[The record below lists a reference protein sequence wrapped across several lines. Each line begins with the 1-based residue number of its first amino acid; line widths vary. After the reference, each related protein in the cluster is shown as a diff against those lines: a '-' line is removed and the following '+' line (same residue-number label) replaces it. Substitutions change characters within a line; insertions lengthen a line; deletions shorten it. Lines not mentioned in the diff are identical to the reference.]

1 MRLKMSNKKSF
12 FRCIAVLLVL
22 LTVTLLPANIIG
34 TTANAA
40 AKKTL
45 YVGEVKLFI
54 KEEGSYKD
62 AQNWCDEQE
71 ENKDSDSTN
80 DWVAVEGDLNEYA
93 AGKFKKDVAV
103 FMCCKTTDDA
113 SKAVRDMAVMNERGN
128 YSADAYEVLL
138 KEQKDVYSDLVNDMK
153 EMLGEYRTNYA
164 NKVPVAV
171 KAHDF
176 LNGYIEDDSKKLL
189 GDLLLDISDEEL
201 ANILLQANGTVVLAV
216 QNQIASACDTKKTTW
231 LDRMEKLGS
240 YKNLRKQFLKA
251 YNNNASKADK
261 ALEKQY
267 HEKAL
272 ALSDIWEDIYS
283 HVNNAQRFV
292 DQYSLAD
299 MSNEEFQEWMKENKG
314 SDDEFALVEEL
325 AVLRSLQTYKYG
337 DTNLLDYFNVSR
349 EKIKE
354 NIKELYP
361 LAASLSDGQ
370 FCALNESVSL
380 FALVQDALGADFYNE
395 YESSKAT
402 KAQEDLSSGEK
413 KVVED
418 MKTYVDDQVDKWADG
433 KTSIYEGI
441 DRDIFKDGGV
451 AVTSNAQTYSNG
463 SNNSWADK
471 FIESGMYD
479 KCLKGMC
486 IACGISAVLS
496 IGFKILQEEV
506 LERSTVSLFNELKT
520 ADYAYD
526 LVDEIG
532 VKADTIAYC
541 RACTDYSVLERRAIY
556 GLQDD
561 ALVVM
566 SDLRDTVVRSDLKYK
581 LVRGLKVGFAV
592 FTILL
597 AAADIAMAAVTLYKY
612 YNRDHLP
619 IPHHMVDLSYNE
631 DSETS
636 YIVYKNALNT
646 NGKYGDLNGGGGKQW
661 LALYYTN
668 DEDAGDPI
676 IAPTN
681 GDDAIKVIYGKTKA
695 PEGASPLHFF
705 GKPNTA
711 QNLTFADGESGWS
724 YNDAKGGIYL
734 YFNRDAN
741 AVLPADDTATTTSDS
756 NIILFLGLGLIAGLI
771 LGIGGT
777 VLVTRKKKKS

>member
-1 MRLKMSNKKSF
+1 MSNSKSF
-12 FRCIAVLLVL
+12 FRCIAVILAL
-22 LTVTLLPANIIG
+22 LTVSLLPANIIG
-34 TTANAA
+34 VSADAA

-45 YVGEVKLFI
+45 YIGEVKLFI
-54 KEEGSYKD
+54 KEKGTIED
-62 AQNWCDEQE
+62 AQNWCDDQE

-80 DWVAVEGDLNEYA
+80 DWVAVRGDLNDGASGEY
-93 AGKFKKDVAV
+93 KNQMAV

-128 YSADAYEVLL
+128 YSADAYEILL
-138 KEQKDVYSDLVNDMK
+138 KEQKDVYADLVSDMK
-153 EMLGEYRTNYA
+153 EMLTEYRANYN

-176 LNGYIEDDSKKLL
+176 LNGYIEDDSQKLL
-189 GDLLLDISDEEL
+189 GDLLLDVSDEEL
-201 ANILLQANGTVVLAV
+201 ANILLQANGMVVLAV

-272 ALSDIWEDIYS
+272 ALTEIWEDIYS
-283 HVNNAQRFV
+283 HVNSTQRFIE
-292 DQYSLAD
+292 QYGLAD
-299 MSNEEFQEWMKENKG
+299 MSNEMFQAWMKDNMGNDK
-314 SDDEFALVEEL
+314 EFAFLEEL
-325 AVLRSLQTYKYG
+325 SVLRSLQTYKYG
-337 DTNLLDYFNVSR
+337 DTNLLDYFNVNR

-380 FALVQDALGADFYNE
+380 FALVQDAIGADFYND

-402 KAQEDLSSGEK
+402 KAQEDLSSDEK

-418 MKTYVDDQVDKWADG
+418 MKSYVDEQVDKWTDG
-433 KTSIYEGI
+433 EKTSIYEGI

-471 FIESGMYD
+471 FIESGVYT
-479 KCLKGMC
+479 KCMQGMG
-486 IACGISAVLS
+486 IACGISAVLA
-496 IGFKILQEEV
+496 IGFKCLQETAIEKI
-506 LERSTVSLFNELKT
+506 SVSLFNELRT

-532 VKADTIAYC
+532 IKAETIAYC
-541 RACTDYSVLERRAIY
+541 RACTDYSALERRAIY

-561 ALVVM
+561 ALAVM
-566 SDLRDTVVRSDLKYK
+566 VDIRDTVARSDIKYK
-581 LVRGLKVGFAV
+581 LITGLKVGFAV
-592 FTILL
+592 FSILL
-597 AAADIAMAAVTLYKY
+597 GVADIALTAVTLYKY

-636 YIVYKNALNT
+636 YIVYKSVLDT
-646 NGKYGDLNGGGGKQW
+646 KGKYGDLNADGGKQW
-661 LALYYTN
+661 LAIYATT

-676 IAPTN
+676 IAPTE
-681 GDDAIKVIYGKTKA
+681 DDDSISVIYGKTKA
-695 PEGASPLHFF
+695 PDGYAPLHYF

-711 QNLTFADGESGWS
+711 QNLTYADGESGWS
-724 YNDAKGGIYL
+724 YKDRNNGTFLFFK
-734 YFNRDAN
+734 RDAN
-741 AVLPADDTATTTSDS
+741 AVLHADDTATTTSDG
-756 NIILFLGLGLIAGLI
+756 NIVLFLGLGLLAGLI

-777 VLVTRKKKKS
+777 VIVIKKKKKTS